1 MGIFGFVQALL
12 VAVPDRSDGDIN
24 ANPKVKQLVK
34 QHGRD
39 ISHYPPDK
47 PYSVCV
53 STCPITVQRLPYI
66 PTPNSPLLDPG
77 TPRATTAP
85 STDSPHGTL
94 QANWAAR
101 HTHQTVLQQHCAYWD
116 PDSDG
121 IIWPLDTWR
130 GVRAWG
136 WNIFLSALA
145 TCIIHAGLSYPS
157 VPGSWL
163 PDPFMRIWVRQV
175 HKCKHGSDS
184 GSYETEGRFS
194 PHNFEGLF
202 AKFDEGGMGGLDLG
216 DVARALKG
224 QRCAFDLFGWSAAA
238 LEWLAVYLLLWPED
252 GVMRKEDIRR
262 VFDGSI
268 FQQKADE
275 YAEKCAK
282 QGRTRKALVYGKR
295 GY

>member
-1 MGIFGFVQALL
+1 MGVFEFVQALL
-12 VAVPDRSDGDIN
+12 LAVPDRTNGDMN
-24 ANPKVKQLVK
+24 ANPKAKQLVRL
-34 QHGRD
+34 HGQD

-47 PYSVCV
+47 PYSVSV
-53 STCPITVQRLPYI
+53 STCPLTLTRLPYI
-66 PTPNSPLLDPG
+66 PAPNSPLLDPG
-77 TPRATTAP
+77 TPHATTAP
-85 STDSPHGTL
+85 STYSPHGTL
-94 QANWAAR
+94 LANWAAR
-101 HTHQTVLQQHCAYWD
+101 HAHQTVLQQHCAYWD

-121 IIWPLDTWR
+121 IVWPLDTWC

-157 VPGSWL
+157 VPGGWL

-175 HKCKHGSDS
+175 HK
-184 GSYETEGRFS
+184 
-194 PHNFEGLF
+194 
-202 AKFDEGGMGGLDLG
+202 
-216 DVARALKG
+216 
-224 QRCAFDLFGWSAAA
+224 WS
-238 LEWLAVYLLLWPED
+238 AVYLLLWPED
-252 GVMRKEDIRR
+252 GVMRKEDVRR

-282 QGRTRKALVYGKR
+282 QDRRRKAVMSKKS